1 MQLTPKRPDFA
12 NLSKKIAAIL
22 EDRDLG
28 VMSVKQVA
36 KAFKLPQTPRLRRML
51 LRISEITVTID
62 RTALSQYRHA
72 VRDVDGRIIFDPD
85 ACNYK
90 YWEAVQLRCMDLD
103 PKVLRIDHN
112 SSWRAPSLMQT
123 MALCV
128 DSMHP
133 DHKVRYGDQNLL
145 SAMYGWELRELQLGS
160 RTAAPPV
167 QRRFTLDDIL
177 QALTSRSLKT
187 LRRLSLANMDD
198 AGVSYANGVPVFHK
212 LEQVIFID
220 IGPLQPQS
228 TALHWLAH
236 VPSLISIDIR
246 VEAWSPDDFLAV
258 LNSCHTQVREIIWE
272 TSRTTLRNGS
282 ILSIPVYLQD
292 IQKFVLIPLPWCVFP
307 QIPSAV
313 TWLELSEDKHN
324 GYYQLLRSKEYG
336 AGLTDVQHTW
346 DLGGKE
352 IYVFR
357 DEQQAA
363 CRARGV
369 RFHQVQ
375 I

>member
-1 MQLTPKRPDFA
+1 
-12 NLSKKIAAIL
+12 
-22 EDRDLG
+22 
-28 VMSVKQVA
+28 
-36 KAFKLPQTPRLRRML
+36 
-51 LRISEITVTID
+51 
-62 RTALSQYRHA
+62 
-72 VRDVDGRIIFDPD
+72 
-85 ACNYK
+85 
-90 YWEAVQLRCMDLD
+90 
-103 PKVLRIDHN
+103 
-112 SSWRAPSLMQT
+112 
-123 MALCV
+123 
-128 DSMHP
+128 
-133 DHKVRYGDQNLL
+133 
-145 SAMYGWELRELQLGS
+145 
-160 RTAAPPV
+160 
-167 QRRFTLDDIL
+167 
-177 QALTSRSLKT
+177 
-187 LRRLSLANMDD
+187 MDD

-212 LEQVIFID
+212 LEQVTFID

-282 ILSIPVYLQD
+282 ILSIPAYLQD

-346 DLGGKE
+346 DLGGEE

-357 DEQQAA
+357 DEQQVA

>member
-62 RTALSQYRHA
+62 RTALSQYRHP

-85 ACNYK
+85 ASNYK
-90 YWEAVQLRCMDLD
+90 YWEAVQLRCMDLN
-103 PKVLRIDHN
+103 PKALRIDHN

-128 DSMHP
+128 DSRHP

-177 QALTSRSLKT
+177 QALTSRSLKM
-187 LRRLSLANMDD
+187 LR
-198 AGVSYANGVPVFHK
+198 
-212 LEQVIFID
+212 
-220 IGPLQPQS
+220 
-228 TALHWLAH
+228 
-236 VPSLISIDIR
+236 
-246 VEAWSPDDFLAV
+246 
-258 LNSCHTQVREIIWE
+258 
-272 TSRTTLRNGS
+272 
-282 ILSIPVYLQD
+282 
-292 IQKFVLIPLPWCVFP
+292 
-307 QIPSAV
+307 
-313 TWLELSEDKHN
+313 
-324 GYYQLLRSKEYG
+324 
-336 AGLTDVQHTW
+336 
-346 DLGGKE
+346 
-352 IYVFR
+352 
-357 DEQQAA
+357 
-363 CRARGV
+363 
-369 RFHQVQ
+369 
-375 I
+375 